1 MEVCNMDKQKIES
14 WALDIRNLILDMCY
28 GVGKKGVH
36 IGSAMS
42 VVEMLSVLYGEV
54 MHYDPKNGNAEDRDY
69 FILSKGHAYA
79 ALYATLCK
87 AGFFD
92 KEELMANFMTDGG
105 LYPVHPVK
113 NTEKGIEFS
122 GGSLGTGISFAV
134 GKALALKRRGKS
146 NRVFTIVGDG
156 ECNEGSVWEAMVSAA
171 HLGLDNLT
179 ILVDRNGLQQD
190 GETEKIL
197 KIDIA
202 GMAEKAG
209 LEVVEIDGHDIDAL
223 ESVLENSN
231 CKMENGKPL
240 CVVAHTVKGKG
251 VSTMENNNA
260 YHHAILNEKM
270 YNAAKEELNHG
281 A

>member
-1 MEVCNMDKQKIES
+1 MDKQKIES

-209 LEVVEIDGHDIDAL
+209 LEVVEIDGHDIEAISNRL
-223 ESVLENSN
+223 SVVRS
-231 CKMENGKPL
+231 GKPL
-240 CVVAHTVKGKG
+240 CIVAHTVKGKG